1 MSVKK
6 TTIWENTMKYIKD
19 IVYVVMFLAVVVGWI
34 TTSTNKRTEMKAT
47 IEANTKAIE
56 NTIKATEKFNEY
68 IIQQSELNGKIIQ
81 YMAVHE

>member
-1 MSVKK
+1 
-6 TTIWENTMKYIKD
+6 MKYIKD

-56 NTIKATEKFNEY
+56 NTITATEKFNEY